1 MSFRAALALLLLGAE
16 AEAADPP
23 NRSYYLYVC
32 AESDDTV
39 HKIRFGPN
47 GFEEL
52 REISVGAFPTET
64 EGPHGISV
72 SPEGKHWF
80 VSISHGLPFGSI
92 HKFDTDEDQYLADV
106 TVGMFPATMWVSPS
120 TRLLYVVNF
129 DLYGDMEPSTISVV
143 ETSTMIEVARIP
155 TGIMPHG
162 VRMDGRGARVYSV
175 NMMSD
180 SLLEADAMKF
190 EVARTLSLLDPAE
203 EAAPAEEH
211 HQHAPAPAEGEN
223 PLLTR
228 MSTKVKPT
236 WATQPTPRGA
246 VYVAGNGNHQIL
258 EIDLEKWKIARRFDA
273 GAGMGPYNLDVT
285 SDGKLL
291 VASYK
296 AGGQVGF
303 WDLEKGKEVARVKTT
318 RTVPHGVAVSDDD
331 LYAFVSVE
339 GVGGEPG
346 TVEVFDLRSHERVA
360 KLDVGKQAGGIAFW
374 KAEP

>member
-1 MSFRAALALLLLGAE
+1 LIVRAALALTLLGAT

-23 NRSYYLYVC
+23 NRIYTLYVC

-52 REISVGAFPTET
+52 RRIEVGAFPTEI

-72 SPEGKHWF
+72 SPDGKHWF
-80 VSISHGLPFGSI
+80 VSLSHGLPFGSI
-92 HKFDTDEDQYLADV
+92 HKFDTEKNEYLADV
-106 TVGMFPATMWVSPS
+106 MVGMFPATMWVSPS

-129 DLYGDMEPSTISVV
+129 DLYGDMEPSTLSVV
-143 ETSTMIEVARIP
+143 ETATMIEVARIP

-162 VRMDGRGARVYSV
+162 VRMDGNGTRVYSV

-180 SLLEADAMKF
+180 SLVEADAMKF
-190 EVARTLSLLDPAE
+190 EIARTLSLLDPKE
-203 EAAPAEEH
+203 EAAPAGEH
-211 HQHAPAPAEGEN
+211 HEHGAAPAGGGD

-258 EIDLEKWKIARRFDA
+258 EIDLEKWKVSRRFDA
-273 GAGMGPYNLDVT
+273 GAGMGPYNMDLT

-291 VASYK
+291 VATYK
-296 AGGQVGF
+296 AGARVGF
-303 WDLEKGKEVARVKTT
+303 WDLETGRELARVPTT
-318 RTVPHGVAVSDDD
+318 RPVPHGVAITDDD
-331 LYAFVSVE
+331 RYAFVSVE

-346 TVEVFDLRSHERVA
+346 TVEVFDLRSRERVG